1 MKKIRTLDNN
11 RLDTIEQWIGEKQA
25 ELSDFMLL
33 ENYNF
38 LVATVKDYS
47 EGVKVLREE
56 NSHLQR
62 NQMILQEYMHE
73 KEVADGFDDWLKEK
87 QDTEQEEINEDT
99 EVSEKDDSDAKPEEK
114 ED

>member
-62 NQMILQEYMHE
+62 NQMNLQDYMHE
-73 KEVADGFDDWLKEK
+73 KEVADGFDEWLENKQKAENENIKEK
-87 QDTEQEEINEDT
+87 ENDKE
-99 EVSEKDDSDAKPEEK
+99 SSGEKAK
-114 ED
+114 D

>member
-11 RLDTIEQWIGEKQA
+11 RLDTVEQWIGEKQA
-25 ELSDFMLL
+25 ELSDFQLL

-47 EGVKVLREE
+47 EGVKTLREE
-56 NSHLQR
+56 VANYQR

-87 QDTEQEEINEDT
+87 QIKEQDENQNEDT
-99 EVSEKDDSDAKPEEK
+99 ENSEEETSDSESEEK
-114 ED
+114 

>member
-73 KEVADGFDDWLKEK
+73 KEVADGFDEWLENKQKAENENIKEK
-87 QDTEQEEINEDT
+87 ENDKE
-99 EVSEKDDSDAKPEEK
+99 SSGEKAK
-114 ED
+114 D